1 MLEENSGLLK
11 KKIQKAVRKK
21 KQKHKHMNLHTVEKI
36 RGTLPVLPLLHTDTE
51 GLSCSTDTLPKG
63 KGK

>member
-1 MLEENSGLLK
+1 MS
-11 KKIQKAVRKK
+11 
-21 KQKHKHMNLHTVEKI
+21 LHTVEKI
-36 RGTLPVLPLLHTDTE
+36 RGTLPVLPLPHTDKE